1 MAKQQASFYEIFN
14 QSKEDSTVDIMIYG
28 AIPHLDMDSWE
39 IKNDAEKFVSD
50 FKKLEKDYDRINIH
64 INSPGGSLYHTF
76 PIFNVIANSKKEIHT
91 YNDGLAASAAGV
103 LLLAGKK
110 IHSAKNAFLMIH
122 RASGMAKGN
131 ATVLRNQADTL
142 EKYEGVIAE
151 HFADM
156 SGKSK
161 EDIINSYF
169 NGKDHFLT
177 AEEALEEGF
186 IHEIEEYE
194 SEDAPPSNI
203 KNMAFGEVMNLYRP
217 EDRSESFIQKIT
229 NHIRNTFNLKD
240 KSAAQTPGAPEH
252 SETPTIT
259 NTDMNFDNSI
269 QLLDKES
276 LTAEDIAAI
285 KAELSAYREAGEKF
299 TAQEVQNRIDAATA
313 PLSEEITNLST
324 EKANVEQLANS
335 LKDEK
340 AQLEASKT
348 NLETENNSLKLTVEA
363 YRKSGV
369 KPDLAGNDKPDP
381 IEGEEGPENFT
392 SQADLEVK
400 KMREA
405 AGITPAQA

>member
-1 MAKQQASFYEIFN
+1 MARQQASFYEIFN

-39 IKNDAEKFVSD
+39 IKNDAEKFVRD

-122 RASGMAKGN
+122 RASGMAMGN

-161 EDIINSYF
+161 EDIINTYF

-194 SEDAPPSNI
+194 SEDAPPSDI

-229 NHIRNTFNLKD
+229 NHIRNTFNLKAKTD
-240 KSAAQTPGAPEH
+240 ARTPEATDPD
-252 SETPTIT
+252 ETPTIT

-269 QLLDKES
+269 ILLEKET

-285 KAELSAYREAGEKF
+285 KAELTAYREAGEKF
-299 TAQEVQNRIDAATA
+299 TAEEIQNRIDAATA

-324 EKANVEQLANS
+324 EKSNVEQLANS

-348 NLETENNSLKLTVEA
+348 TLETENSSLKLTVEA

-369 KPDLAGNDKPDP
+369 KPDLAGNDRPDP
-381 IEGEEGPENFT
+381 IEGENGPENFT
-392 SQADLEVK
+392 SQVDLEVK

-405 AGITPAQA
+405 AGLAPAQA

>member
-1 MAKQQASFYEIFN
+1 MAKQQASFFEIFN

-28 AIPHLDMDSWE
+28 TIPNFDWDTYEL
-39 IKNDAEKFVSD
+39 KNDAEKFVRE

-103 LLLAGKK
+103 LLLAGKT

-122 RASGMAKGN
+122 RASGMAFGN
-131 ATVLRNQADTL
+131 ASLLRQQAETL
-142 EKYEGVIAE
+142 EKYEGVVAD
-151 HFADM
+151 HFASV

-161 EDIINSYF
+161 EDIINTYF

-177 AEEALEEGF
+177 AEEAMEEGF

-194 SEDAPPSNI
+194 SEDAPPSDI
-203 KNMAFGEVMNLYRP
+203 KNMAFNEVMNLYRP
-217 EDRSESFIQKIT
+217 KGAEESFLQKIT

-240 KSAAQTPGAPEH
+240 KSDAHTPGAPAPVP
-252 SETPTIT
+252 TPTIT

-285 KAELSAYREAGEKF
+285 KAELTAYREAGEKF
-299 TAQEVQNRIDAATA
+299 TAEEVQNRIDAATA

-335 LKDEK
+335 LKVEK

-348 NLETENNSLKLTVEA
+348 ALDTENKSLKLTVEA

-369 KPDLAGNDKPDP
+369 KPDLSADDKPDP
-381 IEGEEGPENFT
+381 ITGEEGPENFT
-392 SQADLEVK
+392 SEADLEVK
-400 KMREA
+400 RMREQ
-405 AGITPAQA
+405 AGITSSQA

>member
-1 MAKQQASFYEIFN
+1 MARQQASFYEIFN

-39 IKNDAEKFVSD
+39 IKNDAEKFVRD

-122 RASGMAKGN
+122 RASGMAMGN

-161 EDIINSYF
+161 EDIINTYF

-177 AEEALEEGF
+177 AEEAMEEGF

-203 KNMAFGEVMNLYRP
+203 KNMAFSEVMNLYRP

-229 NHIRNTFNLKD
+229 NHIRNTFNLKAKTD
-240 KSAAQTPGAPEH
+240 ALTPEATDPD
-252 SETPTIT
+252 ETPTIT

-269 QLLDKES
+269 ILLEKET

-285 KAELSAYREAGEKF
+285 KAELTAYREAGEKF
-299 TAQEVQNRIDAATA
+299 TAEEIQNRIDAATA
-313 PLSEEITNLST
+313 PLSEEITNLSS

-348 NLETENNSLKLTVEA
+348 SLETENSSLKLTVEA

-381 IEGEEGPENFT
+381 IEGENGPENFT
-392 SQADLEVK
+392 SQVDLEVK

-405 AGITPAQA
+405 AGLAPAQA